1 MQKIVIVEDD
11 KEIREELKILLQNS
25 GYEVKTIVN
34 FENIDQAILE
44 EQPHLVLLDI
54 NLPNKTGYEIC
65 TKVRT
70 KSKIPIIFVTSRNN
84 SMDEL
89 QGIML
94 RWRRLYRKTIQCA
107 HFAS

>member
-1 MQKIVIVEDD
+1 MQKILIVEDD
-11 KEIREELKILLQNS
+11 KQIREELKILLENS
-25 GYEVKTIVN
+25 GYEVKTIVE
-34 FENIDQAILE
+34 FQAVDQAILE

-65 TKVRT
+65 TKIRA
-70 KSKIPIIFVTSRNN
+70 KSKMPIIFVTSRNN

-94 RWRRLYRKTIQCA
+94 RRR
-107 HFAS
+107 